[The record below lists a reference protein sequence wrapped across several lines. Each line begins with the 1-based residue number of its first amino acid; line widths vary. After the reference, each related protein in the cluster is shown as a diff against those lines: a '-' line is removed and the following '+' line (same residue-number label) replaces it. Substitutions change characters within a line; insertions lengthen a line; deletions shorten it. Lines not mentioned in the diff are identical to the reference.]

1 MTHRAMFV
9 PIILGSDKT
18 TVSVATG
25 QTDYYPLYLSIGNLH
40 NNIHQSHH
48 SGVALITFLAIAKSE
63 CFFLCFYMYSLTCL
77 SSNNTSEQPRSGTA
91 IVLTIANFTT
101 SYFTSPS
108 HKYSL
113 AYNHRCWSQKLPNV
127 PMDSTDVFCMALAH
141 ISLIILNK
149 C

>member
-18 TVSVATG
+18 TVLVATG

-91 IVLTIANFTT
+91 IVPTITNFTT